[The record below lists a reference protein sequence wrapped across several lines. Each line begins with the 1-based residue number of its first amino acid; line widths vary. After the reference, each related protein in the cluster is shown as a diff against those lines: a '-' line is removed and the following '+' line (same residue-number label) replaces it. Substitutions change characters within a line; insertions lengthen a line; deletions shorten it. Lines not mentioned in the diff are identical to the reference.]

1 MGDLTVQQVWI
12 VQHKL
17 NENQRRYV
25 LPRYNDRKKSKV
37 VAYLLWLFFGLYYFY
52 LGKPVRNILL
62 YLSLLL
68 FLFGVLWWLVD
79 VVRISGMVDEYNDQL
94 LMELVKDSRVV
105 MNDTY
110 EE

>member
-62 YLSLLL
+62 YLSLFL

>member
-62 YLSLLL
+62 YLSL
-68 FLFGVLWWLVD
+68 FLFF
-79 VVRISGMVDEYNDQL
+79 VRSFIVACGCCSH
-94 LMELVKDSRVV
+94 
-105 MNDTY
+105 
-110 EE
+110 

>member
-17 NENQRRYV
+17 KENQRRYV

-62 YLSLLL
+62 YLSLFL

>member
-1 MGDLTVQQVWI
+1 MADMTKQQIWI

-25 LPRYNDRKKSKV
+25 LPRYESRKKSKV
-37 VAYLLWLFFGLYYFY
+37 VAYLLWFFFAFYYFY
-52 LGKPVRNILL
+52 VGKPVRNILL
-62 YLSLLL
+62 WLL
-68 FLFGVLWWLVD
+68 FTILIGFVWWFVDLFYIG
-79 VVRISGMVDEYNDQL
+79 GMVDDYNDKL